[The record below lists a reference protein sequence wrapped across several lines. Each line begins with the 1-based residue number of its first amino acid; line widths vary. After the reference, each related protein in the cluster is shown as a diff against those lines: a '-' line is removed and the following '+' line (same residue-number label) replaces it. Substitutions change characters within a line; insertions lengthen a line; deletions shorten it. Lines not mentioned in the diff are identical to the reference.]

1 MAANQAWAI
10 SCWTIIM
17 QNTKHGDVLYS
28 AVHDVMCTVYDKD
41 HMSALQ

>member
-1 MAANQAWAI
+1 
-10 SCWTIIM
+10 M